1 MRISD
6 WSSDVCS
13 SDLPQTRD
21 AKLRADVVPLA
32 ADVSGRVDE
41 VFASDNEEVRKG
53 QVLFTIDKARLS
65 NEVEQA
71 AAAVATAAAQLH
83 AAEREDKRY
92 RTLSDV
98 VSSQELDT
106 RHSAAQEARARHDQ
120 ALANRALAR
129 IKLERDQVRT

>member
-1 MRISD
+1 MIRRPPRSTRTD
-6 WSSDVCS
+6 TLFPYTTLFRSHLYTYYTYS
-13 SDLPQTRD
+13 PQTRD

-83 AAEREDKRY
+83 EIG
-92 RTLSDV
+92 
-98 VSSQELDT
+98 
-106 RHSAAQEARARHDQ
+106 RARVG
-120 ALANRALAR
+120 
-129 IKLERDQVRT
+129 KECVRTGRSRWSAYH

>member
-71 AAAVATAAAQLH
+71 AAAVATAAAQTRSE
-83 AAEREDKRY
+83 ERR
-92 RTLSDV
+92 V
-98 VSSQELDT
+98 G
-106 RHSAAQEARARHDQ
+106 
-120 ALANRALAR
+120 N
-129 IKLERDQVRT
+129 ERVRTCRSRWSPYH